1 MSGMKRLQIMIEEDV
16 DRALDIQAAQDHV
29 SKASLVRHYVRLG
42 LRPVSPLADDP
53 LASLMGSADFEPTD
67 IDDTVYSR

>member
-1 MSGMKRLQIMIEEDV
+1 MIEEDV

-29 SKASLVRHYVRLG
+29 SMASLVRHYVRLG
-42 LRPVSPLADDP
+42 LRPVPPLADDT
-53 LASLMGSADFEPTD
+53 LASLVGSADFEPAD